1 MKVWVCVVL
10 GVLCLSG
17 LALGE
22 IPELVGY
29 QGRVTDNLGT
39 PVADGTYTMRFR
51 IYDQLVGGT
60 LLWDSSN
67 LSVQLSGGVFNVNLG
82 GAGQPALDLPFD
94 QDYWLQV
101 TFDGETQTPRRV
113 LASVGYAHMASGLV
127 PGTEVAGTVTS
138 APYAAIKGTNTAT
151 SYVTYGLYG
160 SSASTSGRG
169 VTGLATATSGNTYGV
184 MGSSGSPDGHGV
196 YGIADATDGFTYG
209 VHGVVLSTG
218 GVGVYGEASG
228 GSGPTRGVLGIASS
242 TFGKGVHGVADASA
256 GYTYGVYGYSLS
268 PSGTG
273 VYGGAPATTGGPYGV
288 HGESGAPSGRGVYG
302 QATGTTSSNY
312 GVYGESASVLGT
324 GVHGEVT
331 ATSGTSAGVFG
342 KTASS
347 SGKGVWGFAGA
358 STGVTYGVYGSVLST
373 AGYAGYFNGDA
384 RVTGDLTLDGA
395 LIGPV
400 IGDITAVNAG
410 TGLDGGGTSGSV
422 TLNVEV
428 PLELAGAQGDAV
440 IKGTNT
446 YTTGSSGVWGEATAT
461 TGAAW
466 GVYAT
471 SASSGGRGVNALV
484 TATSGTTYGVHAE
497 SESSAGRGVFGHASS
512 ITGDTYGVVG
522 RSESPSGVGVR
533 GYAAQTWGTNYG
545 VQGETASSTGFG
557 VYGFAPSAT
566 GDTWGVYGESAS
578 NAGRGV
584 QGLATSTADTTFGVY
599 GESRSY
605 NGRGVYGV
613 ATHWSGKAAG
623 VVGECYSTHAQA
635 YGVAGYNNNPDAA
648 YYASGVYGESEA
660 TEGIGVKG
668 YVTHTTGANYGVW
681 GQSNSWYG
689 CGVYGRAMNA
699 VGGWNYGGY
708 FENFGSGG
716 TGAYGL
722 ARDIGNPNYGVYGE
736 TWSSVGYGVYYDG
749 GFGGTGKMTSIVLTS
764 KGPTGLGVH
773 TTAGDWVE
781 DFGEGTLSNG
791 RGHVD
796 LDPVFLE
803 TVTISKD
810 HPLKVFVQPQDPA
823 CKGVAAIP
831 GSTGFD
837 VVELLEGRSNGAFAY
852 RVIAKRKGCEES
864 RLEIVEAARNS
875 SYLYPE
881 LREQRIREAEGT
893 ERERERRRE

>member
-1 MKVWVCVVL
+1 MFVAARRICRYPLDFYRTPEGRSPMKVWACVSL
-10 GVLCLSG
+10 AVLCVTSLV
-17 LALGE
+17 AAE
-22 IPELVGY
+22 IPLRIGY
-29 QGRVTDNLGT
+29 QGRVTDNLGN

-51 IYDQLVGGT
+51 VYDQLVGGT

-67 LSVQLSGGVFNVNLG
+67 LSVQLSGGVFNVSLG
-82 GAGQPALDLPFD
+82 GAGQPSLDLAFD

-113 LASVGYAHMASGLV
+113 LASVGYAYMASGLV
-127 PGTEVAGTVTS
+127 PGTEVIGSVTS
-138 APYAAIKGTNTAT
+138 SPYAAVKGTNTAT
-151 SYVTYGLYG
+151 QYVTYGLYG
-160 SSASTSGRG
+160 ESASTSGRG
-169 VTGLATATSGNTYGV
+169 VSGLATAPTGYTHGV
-184 MGSSGSPDGHGV
+184 TGGSASTDGHGV

-218 GVGVYGEASG
+218 GVGAYGQALAG
-228 GSGPTRGVLGIASS
+228 TGPTRGVLGISSS
-242 TFGKGVHGVADASA
+242 TSGKGVHGVADATA
-256 GYTYGVYGYSLS
+256 GDTYGVYGSS
-268 PSGTG
+268 SSSSGVG
-273 VYGGAPATTGGPYGV
+273 VYGIDIATTG
-288 HGESGAPSGRGVYG
+288 
-302 QATGTTSSNY
+302 TTY
-312 GVYGESASVLGT
+312 GVYGESASMVGR
-324 GVHGEVT
+324 GVHGE
-331 ATSGTSAGVFG
+331 ATRTTGSNYGVFG
-342 KTASS
+342 SSASS
-347 SGKGVWGFAGA
+347 YG
-358 STGVTYGVYGSVLST
+358 TGVYGRATATTGTTYGVYGT
-373 AGYAGYFNGDA
+373 ADSPSGYAGFFVGDA
-384 RVTGDLTLDGA
+384 RVTGDLTVDGS
-395 LIGPV
+395 LTGPG
-400 IGDITAVNAG
+400 IGDITAVYAG

-422 TLNVEV
+422 TLDVEV

-440 IKGTNT
+440 IRGTNT

-471 SASSGGRGVNALV
+471 SASSGGRGVNALA

-512 ITGDTYGVVG
+512 GAGDTYGVVG
-522 RSESPSGVGVR
+522 RSDSPSGVGVR

-557 VYGFAPSAT
+557 VYGFAPSTT

-599 GESRSY
+599 GESHSSA
-605 NGRGVYGV
+605 GRGVYGV
-613 ATHWSGKAAG
+613 ATHWAGPASG
-623 VVGECYSTHAQA
+623 VVGECYSSSVYA
-635 YGVAGYNNNPDAA
+635 YGVAGYNNNPNAGTW
-648 YYASGVYGESEA
+648 ASGVYGESEA

-668 YVTHTTGANYGVW
+668 FVTHTTGANYGVW
-681 GQSNSWYG
+681 GHTGSWYG
-689 CGVYGRAMNA
+689 CGVYGKAMNG
-699 VGGWNYGGY
+699 VGTWSYGGY

-781 DFGEGTLSNG
+781 DFGEGMLING
-791 RGHVD
+791 RGHVE
-796 LDPVFLE
+796 LDPMFLE
-803 TVTISKD
+803 TVTISED
-810 HPLKVFVQPQDPA
+810 HPAKVFVQSQDPT
-823 CKGVAAIP
+823 CNGVAAIP

-852 RVIAKRKGCEES
+852 RVIATRKGFEDN
-864 RLEIVEAARNS
+864 RLELVEAARNS

-881 LREQRIREAEGT
+881 LREQRMREAEEK
-893 ERERERRRE
+893 ERARARLKE